1 MTDTPPV
8 DTAPS
13 TALPEGDTPANR
25 EQFAR
30 ATATALGEWVALED
44 WQRRAIGATAP
55 RLARALYLADL
66 TIDAMLNQ
74 SADATTRAEII
85 AACAMLPEPDELLAR
100 LGLCTA
106 TIQVPADDGPDGY
119 AFVTCGTPLVG
130 GRCPFAAHHAPDS
143 AKP

>member
-13 TALPEGDTPANR
+13 TPLPSGGDTPENR

-30 ATATALGEWVALED
+30 ATATALGEWCALED

-55 RLARALYLADL
+55 ALARALYLADL
-66 TIDAMLNQ
+66 TVDAMLDQ
-74 SADATTRAEII
+74 PADEVTRAEII

-106 TIQVPADDGPDGY
+106 TIALPDEGL
-119 AFVTCGTPLVG
+119 FVTCGTPLVG
-130 GRCPFAAHHAPDS
+130 GRCPFAAHHAPPPV
-143 AKP
+143 AT